1 MRFLNM
7 KIQKLLKIGKRISD
21 INKVRNII
29 MNLISI
35 RRNLVKIINSA
46 KIIFTS
52 IALILIL
59 LVLVN
64 IDISYLINKG

>member
-1 MRFLNM
+1 M